1 METGSMEKTKPFN
14 YKVEARVVED
24 GIFDTRVY
32 LSVTYDYKDSTGT
45 HRVTIPKIYIPL
57 ENGFTINSLGK
68 HYYGID
74 GYSPSIALEDRH
86 LFVSRSECTDSR
98 GVKHKNVCV
107 IDEIIEPAKPKKMTV
122 ADIEKQLGYKIEIVS
137 EEHD

>member
-14 YKVEARVVED
+14 YKVEASVVED
-24 GIFDTRVY
+24 GLFDPRVY
-32 LSVTYDYKDSTGT
+32 LSVTYDYKNSTGT

-57 ENGFTINSLGK
+57 ENGFNLNSSEIY
-68 HYYGID
+68 HSID
-74 GYSPSIALEDRH
+74 DYSPTIVLRDRY
-86 LFVSRSECTDSR
+86 LLASRSDCTDSR
-98 GVKHKNVCV
+98 GVKYENVCA

-137 EEHD
+137 EEHN

>member
-14 YKVEARVVED
+14 YKVEASIVED
-24 GIFDTRVY
+24 GLFDPRVY
-32 LSVTYDYKDSTGT
+32 LSVTYDYKNLSGT

-57 ENGFTINSLGK
+57 ENGFNINFSEI
-68 HYYGID
+68 YYGID
-74 GYSPSIALEDRH
+74 GYSKTIVLEDRY
-86 LFVSRSECTDSR
+86 LLASRSECTDSR
-98 GVKHKNVCV
+98 GVKHENVCV

>member
-14 YKVEARVVED
+14 YKVKASVVED
-24 GIFDTRVY
+24 GLFDPRVY

-57 ENGFTINSLGK
+57 ENGFNIDSSEI
-68 HYYGID
+68 YYGID
-74 GYSPSIALEDRH
+74 GYSPTIALEDRY

-98 GVKHKNVCV
+98 GFKYENVRMV
-107 IDEIIEPAKPKKMTV
+107 DEIIEPAKPKKMTV

-137 EEHD
+137 EERD

>member
-14 YKVEARVVED
+14 YKVKASVVED
-24 GIFDTRVY
+24 GLFDPRVY

-57 ENGFTINSLGK
+57 ENGFNIDSSEI
-68 HYYGID
+68 YYGID
-74 GYSPSIALEDRH
+74 GYSPTIALEDRY

-98 GVKHKNVCV
+98 GFKYENVRMV
-107 IDEIIEPAKPKKMTV
+107 DEIIELAKPKKMTV

-137 EEHD
+137 EERD

>member
-14 YKVEARVVED
+14 YKVEASVVED
-24 GIFDTRVY
+24 GLFDPRVY
-32 LSVTYDYKDSTGT
+32 LSVTYDYKNSTGT
-45 HRVTIPKIYIPL
+45 HRVIIPKIYIPL
-57 ENGFTINSLGK
+57 ENGFNINSSAI
-68 HYYGID
+68 YYGID
-74 GYSPSIALEDRH
+74 GYSQTIALEDRY
-86 LFVSRSECTDSR
+86 LLASRSECTDSK

-122 ADIEKQLGYKIEIVS
+122 ADIEKQLGYKIVIVS

>member
-14 YKVEARVVED
+14 YKVEVRVVED
-24 GIFDTRVY
+24 GLFDPRVY
-32 LSVTYDYKDSTGT
+32 LSVTYDYKNSTGT

-57 ENGFTINSLGK
+57 ENGFNIDSSEI
-68 HYYGID
+68 YYGID
-74 GYSPSIALEDRH
+74 GYSLTIALEDRH

-98 GVKHKNVCV
+98 GFKYENVRMV
-107 IDEIIEPAKPKKMTV
+107 DEIIEPAKPKKMTV

>member
-1 METGSMEKTKPFN
+1 METGSMEKMKPFN
-14 YKVEARVVED
+14 YKVKASVVED
-24 GIFDTRVY
+24 GLFDPRVY
-32 LSVTYDYKDSTGT
+32 LSVTYDYKNSTGT

-57 ENGFTINSLGK
+57 ENGFNINSSAI
-68 HYYGID
+68 YYGID
-74 GYSPSIALEDRH
+74 GYSPTIALEDRH

-98 GVKHKNVCV
+98 GFKYENVRMV
-107 IDEIIEPAKPKKMTV
+107 DEIIEPAKPKKMTV

>member
-14 YKVEARVVED
+14 YKVEASVVED
-24 GIFDTRVY
+24 GLFDPRVY
-32 LSVTYDYKDSTGT
+32 LSVAYDYKNLSGT

-57 ENGFTINSLGK
+57 ENGFNIDSSEI
-68 HYYGID
+68 YYGID
-74 GYSPSIALEDRH
+74 GYSPTIVLRDRY
-86 LFVSRSECTDSR
+86 LLASRSDCTDSR

>member
-14 YKVEARVVED
+14 YKVEASVVED
-24 GIFDTRVY
+24 GLFDPRVY
-32 LSVTYDYKDSTGT
+32 LSVTYDYKNSTGT

-57 ENGFTINSLGK
+57 ENGFNINSSAI
-68 HYYGID
+68 YYGID
-74 GYSPSIALEDRH
+74 GYSPTIALEDRH

-98 GVKHKNVCV
+98 GFKYENVRMV
-107 IDEIIEPAKPKKMTV
+107 DEVIEPAKPKKMTV

-137 EEHD
+137 EGHD

>member
-14 YKVEARVVED
+14 YKVEASVVED
-24 GIFDTRVY
+24 GLFDPRVY
-32 LSVTYDYKDSTGT
+32 LSVTYDYKSTTGT

-57 ENGFTINSLGK
+57 ENGFNINSSAI
-68 HYYGID
+68 YYGID
-74 GYSPSIALEDRH
+74 GYSPTIALEDRY

-98 GVKHKNVCV
+98 GFKYENVRMV
-107 IDEIIEPAKPKKMTV
+107 DEIIEPAKPKKMTV

-137 EEHD
+137 EERD

>member
-14 YKVEARVVED
+14 YKVEASVIED
-24 GIFDTRVY
+24 GPFDPRVY
-32 LSVTYDYKDSTGT
+32 LSVTYDYKNSTGT

-57 ENGFTINSLGK
+57 ENGFNIDSSEI
-68 HYYGID
+68 YYGID
-74 GYSPSIALEDRH
+74 GYSPTIALEDRH
-86 LFVSRSECTDSR
+86 LFVSRSECTDSK
-98 GVKHKNVCV
+98 GVKHKMCV

>member
-1 METGSMEKTKPFN
+1 METMKPFN
-14 YKVEARVVED
+14 YRVEASVVEED
-24 GIFDTRVY
+24 LFQPCVF
-32 LSVTYDYKDSTGT
+32 LSVTYDYKDSKGT

-57 ENGFTINSLGK
+57 ENGFNVDFNRDSSS
-68 HYYGID
+68 ID
-74 GYSPSIALEDRH
+74 LDNHFLWLCKSD
-86 LFVSRSECTDSR
+86 CTDSK
-98 GVKHKNVCV
+98 GIKHENVCV

>member
-14 YKVEARVVED
+14 YKVEVRVVED
-24 GIFDTRVY
+24 GLFDPRVY
-32 LSVTYDYKDSTGT
+32 LSVTYDYKSSTGT

-57 ENGFTINSLGK
+57 ENGFNIDSSEI
-68 HYYGID
+68 YYGID
-74 GYSPSIALEDRH
+74 GYSPTIVLRDRY
-86 LFVSRSECTDSR
+86 LLASRSDCTDSR
-98 GVKHKNVCV
+98 GAKYENVCV

>member
-14 YKVEARVVED
+14 YKVEVRVVED
-24 GIFDTRVY
+24 GLFDPRVY
-32 LSVTYDYKDSTGT
+32 LSVTYDYKNSTGT

-57 ENGFTINSLGK
+57 ENGFNIDSSEI
-68 HYYGID
+68 YYGID
-74 GYSPSIALEDRH
+74 GYSPAIILRDRY
-86 LFVSRSECTDSR
+86 LLASRSDCTDSR
-98 GVKHKNVCV
+98 GVKHENVCV

>member
-14 YKVEARVVED
+14 YKVEASVVED
-24 GIFDTRVY
+24 GRFDPRVY
-32 LSVTYDYKDSTGT
+32 LSVTYDYKNSTGT

-57 ENGFTINSLGK
+57 KNGFNIDSSEI
-68 HYYGID
+68 YYGIN
-74 GYSPSIALEDRH
+74 GYSSSIALENRY

-98 GVKHKNVCV
+98 GVKYENVCM

>member
-1 METGSMEKTKPFN
+1 METGSMEKTKPFD
-14 YKVEARVVED
+14 YKVEASVVED
-24 GIFDTRVY
+24 GLFDPRVY
-32 LSVTYDYKDSTGT
+32 LSVTYDYKSSTGT

-57 ENGFTINSLGK
+57 ENGFSINCPTIALEDQ
-68 HYYGID
+68 HL
-74 GYSPSIALEDRH
+74 SIALEDRH
-86 LFVSRSECTDSR
+86 LIVSRSECADSR
-98 GVKHKNVCV
+98 GIKHENVCA

>member
-1 METGSMEKTKPFN
+1 METMKPFN
-14 YKVEARVVED
+14 YKVEVRVVED
-24 GIFDTRVY
+24 GLFDPRVY
-32 LSVTYDYKDSTGT
+32 LSVTYDYKNSTGT

-57 ENGFTINSLGK
+57 ENGFNINSSAI
-68 HYYGID
+68 YYDID
-74 GYSPSIALEDRH
+74 DDSPTIVLRDRH

-98 GVKHKNVCV
+98 GVKYENVCA

>member
-1 METGSMEKTKPFN
+1 METGSMETTKPFN
-14 YKVEARVVED
+14 YKVNASVVED
-24 GIFDTRVY
+24 GLSDPRVY
-32 LSVTYDYKDSTGT
+32 LSVTYDYKNSTGT

-57 ENGFTINSLGK
+57 ENGFNIDSSEI
-68 HYYGID
+68 YYGIY
-74 GYSPSIALEDRH
+74 GYSPTIALRDRY
-86 LFVSRSECTDSR
+86 LLAYRSDCTDSR
-98 GVKHKNVCV
+98 GINHENVCV

>member
-14 YKVEARVVED
+14 YKVEASVVED
-24 GIFDTRVY
+24 GLFDPRVY
-32 LSVTYDYKDSTGT
+32 LSVTYDYKNSTGT

-57 ENGFTINSLGK
+57 ENGFNINSSAI
-68 HYYGID
+68 YYGID
-74 GYSPSIALEDRH
+74 GYSPTIALEDRY

-98 GVKHKNVCV
+98 GFKYENVRMV
-107 IDEIIEPAKPKKMTV
+107 DEIIEPAKPKKMTV

>member
-14 YKVEARVVED
+14 YKVEASVVED
-24 GIFDTRVY
+24 GMFDPRVY
-32 LSVTYDYKDSTGT
+32 LSVTYDYKSSTGT

-57 ENGFTINSLGK
+57 ENGFNINSSAI
-68 HYYGID
+68 YYGID
-74 GYSPSIALEDRH
+74 GYSPTIALEDRH